1 MMFTKEYLMELTL
14 MRAVAIEL
22 MELKVNLSGW
32 TTGLNE
38 YEGISKVIT
47 TVCQKRKKRVSDHR
61 ARKFTSVLVEGNR
74 QP

>member
-38 YEGISKVIT
+38 YEGISKVYYYSLP
-47 TVCQKRKKRVSDHR
+47 KKKEES
-61 ARKFTSVLVEGNR
+61 E
-74 QP
+74 

>member
-1 MMFTKEYLMELTL
+1 MTFTKGYLMELTL

-38 YEGISKVIT
+38 YEGISKVYYYSLS
-47 TVCQKRKKRVSDHR
+47 KKKEES
-61 ARKFTSVLVEGNR
+61 E
-74 QP
+74 